1 MEQKEFYKN
10 LKLFLKELIVVFPE
24 DDDDLCTLA
33 TSVNI
38 AILEDNESKI
48 IKKFYNAM
56 SPLEHRINNRNVLIF
71 EEIRWEPSSYEY
83 NLFVKLRNEWN
94 LFTEINQSVIWDYIQ
109 VLYGLSKRSIC

>member
-1 MEQKEFYKN
+1 MDEKEFYKN

-24 DDDDLCTLA
+24 DDDDLYTII

-38 AILEDNESKI
+38 AILEDSENKI

-56 SPLEHRINNRNVLIF
+56 SPLEHRINTRNILIF

-83 NLFVKLRNEWN
+83 HLFYRLKNQWN
-94 LFTEINQSVIWDYIQ
+94 LFTDINKSIIWDYIQ